1 MNNAISITIKERLP
15 VFASAILFSFL
26 ANAFTFLNWNPR
38 HDAINHTFFFAGQ
51 WEVSLGRFLQPYYGK
66 ITR

>member
-38 HDAINHTFFFAGQ
+38 HDAINHTFF
-51 WEVSLGRFLQPYYGK
+51 LQVNGK
-66 ITR
+66 LVWGDFCNHIMEK